1 MGRVLANDG
10 HNQES
15 SVRARSGAGSIG
27 LFNVAE
33 PSRRGAAVGVQQ
45 PIWVDQGVR
54 DLCHEARD
62 LAALHGAAEVE
73 VVHLVHAMTRNDA
86 ASVALYEHNIHVSSL
101 RRETAAALLEPTP
114 RGTTN
119 ADGSPPKSEEFQGVL
134 IQAAD
139 LAYTRRSPVTTTD
152 IIDTLFN
159 MSRDTTRKILHR
171 HRPDFDLRDT
181 VGASQDEGRQKVRAG
196 AGGQQIAG
204 STSLPT
210 GVPTVTD
217 TLQNTRMDAI
227 ERAIRDL
234 TEDMA
239 RNRATFSTLVEE
251 LRDTNHNG
259 IPDVL
264 ENPTNGHTS
273 VWHDDDVN
281 EISYLIGRMESN
293 VDAKFKELARA
304 WSVLGDR
311 LKTLE
316 DAVEEIDAETTTPVE
331 MTTELEARFKSMM
344 ASLDRLDGLEQLLTS
359 LPARL
364 TEMEQRLQSVALNG
378 AGDLDI
384 ERLTS
389 KIESVE
395 QLIRA
400 SDGDVELGPV
410 MASLRDVEAGMRGVG
425 GQLRE
430 VDSRTGDV
438 NLMLEGVNERQQRMQ
453 EIADIQQGQIA
464 DLLRIVQDDLN
475 LSISTGNGDDR
486 DALLS
491 SIGSTVSER
500 FAGLSMQLQQRM
512 GQLEDVMKTSMERP
526 VVVNGDAG
534 DIDTSYLN
542 DAVAKIINNQH
553 TLASSMDEWR
563 AQSREDVSAIAM
575 RMDRIENK
583 PISATVPD
591 DRFIEI
597 SNQLKQLQSTMPS
610 TQELSVKVQPMDGWT
625 RFKLW
630 LFGTSD
636 WYGESW
642 GGLRED
648 DERAWQPPQRGVDPV
663 TPPGAAPGT
672 VPGAAQV
679 TEASMRVRD

>member
-1 MGRVLANDG
+1 MLA
-10 HNQES
+10 
-15 SVRARSGAGSIG
+15 RTGAGSFG

-33 PSRRGAAVGVQQ
+33 PSRKEGAAGAQQ
-45 PIWVDQGVR
+45 TIWVDEAVR

-62 LAALHGAAEVE
+62 LAALHGAREVDLA
-73 VVHLVHAMTRNDA
+73 HLVHAMTRNDA
-86 ASVALYEHNIHVSSL
+86 ATVALYEHNIHVSSL
-101 RRETAAALLEPTP
+101 RRETAAAMSELPP
-114 RGTTN
+114 VGPASAN
-119 ADGSPPKSEEFQGVL
+119 GSPPKSEEFQDVL
-134 IQAAD
+134 IQSAD
-139 LAYTRRSPVTTTD
+139 LAYARRSPVTTTD
-152 IIDTLFN
+152 IIDTLFD

-181 VGASQDEGRQKVRAG
+181 VGPPHDEGRPSVRAG
-196 AGGQQIAG
+196 AGGQHAVDAPR
-204 STSLPT
+204 TAA

-227 ERAIRDL
+227 ERAIRNL

-251 LRDTNHNG
+251 LRDSNHNG

-264 ENPTNGHTS
+264 EKHTNGHAGE
-273 VWHDDDVN
+273 WHDDDVN

-316 DAVEEIDAETTTPVE
+316 AAVEEIDAETTTPFE
-331 MTTELEARFKSMM
+331 MTSELETRFKSMIT
-344 ASLDRLDGLEQLLTS
+344 SLDRLDGLEQLLTS

-364 TEMEQRLQSVALNG
+364 TEMEHRLQSAALNG
-378 AGDLDI
+378 AGGLDI

-389 KIESVE
+389 KVESVE
-395 QLIRA
+395 ELIKA

-438 NLMLEGVNERQQRMQ
+438 NLMLENVSERQQRM
-453 EIADIQQGQIA
+453 EDIVQAQQSQIG
-464 DLLRIVQDDLN
+464 DLLRIVRDDLDLSN
-475 LSISTGNGDDR
+475 LTGNETDR
-486 DALLS
+486 EVLV
-491 SIGSTVSER
+491 STVGSAVGER
-500 FAGLSMQLQQRM
+500 FAGLSTQLQQRM
-512 GQLEDVMKTSMERP
+512 GQLEDLVKTSVDRP
-526 VVVNGDAG
+526 VVVNGSAG
-534 DIDTSYLN
+534 DIDTGYLN

-563 AQSREDVSAIAM
+563 VQSREDVSAIAM

-583 PISATVPD
+583 PINATVPE

-597 SNQLKQLQSTMPS
+597 SDRLKELQSTMPGP
-610 TQELSVKVQPMDGWT
+610 QNPNVAVLQMDGWT
-625 RFKLW
+625 RFKMW

-648 DERAWQPPQRGVDPV
+648 DDRAWQPSQRGVDPV
-663 TPPGAAPGT
+663 TPPGTVQGSGPGS
-672 VPGAAQV
+672 GQV
-679 TEASMRVRD
+679 TEASLRVRDLASPAARRAD

>member
-1 MGRVLANDG
+1 MGRVVTDNG
-10 HNQES
+10 RNQES
-15 SVRARSGAGSIG
+15 SSLAHAGAGSFG

-33 PSRRGAAVGVQQ
+33 PSRKGITAGGQQ
-45 PIWVDQGVR
+45 PIWVDQAVR
-54 DLCHEARD
+54 DLCNEARD
-62 LAALHGAAEVE
+62 LAVSHGAKEVGLA
-73 VVHLVHAMTRNDA
+73 HLVHAMTRNDA

-101 RRETAAALLEPTP
+101 RRETAAVLFESEPAGPDMANGLL
-114 RGTTN
+114 
-119 ADGSPPKSEEFQGVL
+119 SKSEEFQDVL
-134 IQAAD
+134 TQAAD

-152 IIDTLFN
+152 IIDTLFD

-171 HRPDFDLRDT
+171 HRPDFDLRDPASVPQDDVRQT
-181 VGASQDEGRQKVRAG
+181 VRVST
-196 AGGQQIAG
+196 GGQQAAEAG
-204 STSLPT
+204 RLPA

-264 ENPTNGHTS
+264 EKPANGHAGD
-273 VWHDDDVN
+273 WHDDDAN
-281 EISYLIGRMESN
+281 EISYLIGRVESN

-316 DAVEEIDAETTTPVE
+316 AAVEEIDAETTTPFE
-331 MTTELEARFKSMM
+331 MTSELETRFK
-344 ASLDRLDGLEQLLTS
+344 ALTKSLDRLDGLEQLLS
-359 LPARL
+359 ALPARL
-364 TEMEQRLQSVALNG
+364 TEMEHRLQSLALNG
-378 AGDLDI
+378 VGDLDI

-430 VDSRTGDV
+430 VDTRTGDV
-438 NLMLEGVNERQQRMQ
+438 NLMLEGVNERQQRI
-453 EIADIQQGQIA
+453 EEVIDTQQGQIA
-464 DLLRIVQDDLN
+464 DLLRIIRDDFD
-475 LSISTGNGDDR
+475 LSVLTNSSGDH
-486 DALLS
+486 DAIVS
-491 SIGSTVSER
+491 SVGSAVGER
-500 FAGLSMQLQQRM
+500 FAGLSTQLQQRL
-512 GQLEDVMKTSMERP
+512 GQLEDLVKTSIDRP
-526 VVVNGDAG
+526 VVVNGSAG

-542 DAVAKIINNQH
+542 DAVGKIINNQH

-563 AQSREDVSAIAM
+563 AQSREDVSAIAV
-575 RMDRIENK
+575 RMDRLENK
-583 PISATVPD
+583 PIGSTMSD
-591 DRFIEI
+591 DRIIEI
-597 SNQLKQLQSTMPS
+597 SNILRDMQSAKPS
-610 TQELSVKVQPMDGWT
+610 PQTPPVAVPQKDGWT
-625 RFKLW
+625 RFKMW

-648 DERAWQPPQRGVDPV
+648 DDRAWQPAQRGAEP
-663 TPPGAAPGT
+663 AAPA
-672 VPGAAQV
+672 PGNV
-679 TEASMRVRD
+679 TEASLRLRD